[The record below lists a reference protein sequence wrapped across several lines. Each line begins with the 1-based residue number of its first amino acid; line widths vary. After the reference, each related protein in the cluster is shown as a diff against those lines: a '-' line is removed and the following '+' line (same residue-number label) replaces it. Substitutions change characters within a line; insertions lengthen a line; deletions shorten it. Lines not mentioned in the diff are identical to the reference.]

1 MSEEDENVVVVHVE
15 AEIVHGNK
23 VSVIELLS
31 EVLDS
36 DDFLFSFHGFVLGL
50 DLLDVW
56 LGLILGIFHAA
67 VG

>member
-15 AEIVHGNK
+15 AEIVHGNE
-23 VSVIELLS
+23 VSVVELLS

-36 DDFLFSFHGFVLGL
+36 DDFLFIFHGFVLGL

-56 LGLILGIFHAA
+56 LGLILGVFHAA